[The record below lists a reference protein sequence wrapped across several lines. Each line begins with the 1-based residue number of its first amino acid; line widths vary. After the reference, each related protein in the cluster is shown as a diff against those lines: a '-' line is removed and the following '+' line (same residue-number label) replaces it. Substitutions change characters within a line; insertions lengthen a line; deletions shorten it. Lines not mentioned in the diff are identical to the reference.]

1 VVAEKFA
8 IPARHEANI
17 SVRMETDGE
26 PQPTV
31 EWAVESQAMKSGVR
45 VAHTL
50 LGDENMVRVAR
61 ILNQTNSPY
70 KLEEGNYFATAKPV
84 ITYRGPA
91 ARSSIPS
98 DQAERE
104 WEWRPGRIQRH
115 LTRASVRRGEATP
128 AEAKMAESDC
138 SHVQCLI
145 DGLPDHLTP
154 EKRVMAERFIRSRA
168 NIFSRSEFDI
178 GRTDILKHRID
189 TGDNPPHYERLR
201 RHPTTQLP
209 LIDAHVEEM
218 LKHDVIEPAASPWCS
233 NVVMVKKKDGSMRFC
248 IDYRKTNELIKK
260 DHFPLPK
267 IDNCLDCLDM
277 LNGSRWFSS
286 CDLRQGYW
294 QTVVEEE
301 DRDKTAFV
309 TWKGEWHFKVL
320 SFGLCNAPSQFAHTM
335 ELVLAGLTYDICLIY
350 LDDILIFSRTFEEHC
365 QRLSQVFD
373 RLERQTLRLKAS
385 KCHLFQEKVTFLGHV
400 VSERGIEC
408 DQLKTDV
415 VANWP
420 RPSNVADV
428 RSFCGLASYYRNFV
442 EGFAKIAH
450 PLHDLTKKNAAFVWT
465 EACEEAFVELK
476 KRLTSAP
483 ILAAPTDHGEYILD
497 TDASD
502 FALGAVLQ
510 QKQDDGLVHVIAYG
524 SRSLSGPER

>member
-1 VVAEKFA
+1 MGAKA
-8 IPARHEANI
+8 
-17 SVRMETDGE
+17 SET
-26 PQPTV
+26 
-31 EWAVESQAMKSGVR
+31 
-45 VAHTL
+45 
-50 LGDENMVRVAR
+50 
-61 ILNQTNSPY
+61 
-70 KLEEGNYFATAKPV
+70 
-84 ITYRGPA
+84 
-91 ARSSIPS
+91 
-98 DQAERE
+98 
-104 WEWRPGRIQRH
+104 
-115 LTRASVRRGEATP
+115 
-128 AEAKMAESDC
+128 DC

-145 DGLPDHLTP
+145 DGLPDHLTS
-154 EKRVMAERFIRSRA
+154 EQRVMAEKFIRSRA

-189 TGDNPPHYERLR
+189 TGDNPPHYERLHH
-201 RHPTTQLP
+201 HPTTQLP
-209 LIDAHVEEM
+209 QIDAHVEEM
-218 LKHDVIEPAASPWCS
+218 LKHDGIEPAASPSCS

-260 DHFPLPK
+260 DHFPLPM
-267 IDNCLDCLDM
+267 IDTCLYM

-294 QTVVEEE
+294 QTVIEEE
-301 DRDKTAFV
+301 DRDKTVFV
-309 TWKGEWHFKVL
+309 TRKGQWRFKVL
-320 SFGLCNAPSQFAHTM
+320 SFGLCNAPCQFARTM

-400 VSERGIEC
+400 VRERGIEC
-408 DQLKTDV
+408 DPLKTAV
-415 VANWP
+415 IAEWP
-420 RPSNVADV
+420 RPSNVSDV
-428 RSFCGLASYYRNFV
+428 RAFCGLASYYRTFV

-465 EACEEAFVELK
+465 EDCERAFQELK
-476 KRLTSAP
+476 RRLVSAP
-483 ILAAPTDHGEYILD
+483 DHGKYVLD

-510 QKQDDGLVHVIAYG
+510 QEQDDGKVHVIAYG
-524 SRSLSGPER
+524 SRSLSGPERRYCITRKEMLAVVFGLKKYRQHLLGRTILIRTIMPPSLILSGRRSRSDSRAAGWTSFRNSTTTSCIDPGRRMATRTPCRVDPANPRGLSPAHSVSREQLREQAPSGGS

>member
-1 VVAEKFA
+1 
-8 IPARHEANI
+8 
-17 SVRMETDGE
+17 M
-26 PQPTV
+26 
-31 EWAVESQAMKSGVR
+31 
-45 VAHTL
+45 
-50 LGDENMVRVAR
+50 
-61 ILNQTNSPY
+61 
-70 KLEEGNYFATAKPV
+70 
-84 ITYRGPA
+84 
-91 ARSSIPS
+91 
-98 DQAERE
+98 
-104 WEWRPGRIQRH
+104 
-115 LTRASVRRGEATP
+115 
-128 AEAKMAESDC
+128 
-138 SHVQCLI
+138 QCLI

-154 EKRVMAERFIRSRA
+154 EQRVMAEIFIRSRA

-178 GRTDILKHRID
+178 GQTDILKHRID

-267 IDNCLDCLDM
+267 IDNCLDM

-365 QRLSQVFD
+365 QWLSQVFD

-385 KCHLFQEKVTFLGHV
+385 KCHLFHEKVTFLGHV
-400 VSERGIEC
+400 VSERGIEY
-408 DQLKTDV
+408 DPLKTDV

-428 RSFCGLASYYRNFV
+428 RSFCGLASYYQNFV

-450 PLHDLTKKNAAFVWT
+450 PLHDLTKKNAAFV
-465 EACEEAFVELK
+465 
-476 KRLTSAP
+476 
-483 ILAAPTDHGEYILD
+483 
-497 TDASD
+497 
-502 FALGAVLQ
+502 
-510 QKQDDGLVHVIAYG
+510 
-524 SRSLSGPER
+524 